1 MADSSRVAAAAAA
14 EAGGP
19 DAGRGGDD
27 DGNLL
32 PVAAAS
38 SNNLYSN
45 TAASGPP
52 AEPAAVEPAA
62 LQQVPSRTVSFRNL
76 NHHRRQSQ
84 SERISEILENARS
97 RAESMSPEPG
107 PAASSSRQ
115 ASSSLQQLSGDEVS
129 ADELTSFM
137 SRASSSRTYHGVQR
151 TGTSRSRRS
160 IYDHPSSQ
168 SPVAEDDEQQQVPA
182 RRSTRRG
189 SRASTNNGRPS
200 DVNGR
205 AAKGD
210 DDDDNGADMAWW
222 RKPLGTFQSVELEN
236 KGSVARDHLALER
249 TFLAWLRTSLA
260 FASIG
265 IAVTQLFRLNTSLS
279 DTGSDIG
286 SGTLKR
292 LGKPLGATFLA
303 ISILTLLLGFRR
315 YFHGQDWV
323 IKGKFPASR
332 GTIIIVAFVAL
343 AIMVVSLV
351 VVIVIHPTADMD
363 L

>member
-1 MADSSRVAAAAAA
+1 MADDGSGRVAAAAA
-14 EAGGP
+14 GGP
-19 DAGRGGDD
+19 DAGGDNH
-27 DGNLL
+27 GNLASTSTRT
-32 PVAAAS
+32 AAAVS
-38 SNNLYSN
+38 
-45 TAASGPP
+45 SGP
-52 AEPAAVEPAA
+52 EPGPGPGQG
-62 LQQVPSRTVSFRNL
+62 LQQTPSRAVSFRNL

-84 SERISEILENARS
+84 SERISEILETARS

-107 PAASSSRQ
+107 PAASRQ
-115 ASSSLQQLSGDEVS
+115 ASSLQQQGNHQLSGDEVS
-129 ADELTSFM
+129 ADELTGFM
-137 SRASSSRTYHGVQR
+137 SRGSSRSYHAVQR

-160 IYDHPSSQ
+160 IYDHPSQ
-168 SPVAEDDEQQQVPA
+168 PQVDEDDELPA
-182 RRSTRRG
+182 RRSTRRS
-189 SRASTNNGRPS
+189 SRGSTNGPSDSNGRP
-200 DVNGR
+200 G
-205 AAKGD
+205 KGD
-210 DDDDNGADMAWW
+210 DKEELTWW
-222 RKPLGTFQSVELEN
+222 RKPLGTFQSIELEN

-332 GTIIIVAFVAL
+332 GTIIVVAFVAL

-351 VVIVIHPTADMD
+351 VVIVIHPTEDMD